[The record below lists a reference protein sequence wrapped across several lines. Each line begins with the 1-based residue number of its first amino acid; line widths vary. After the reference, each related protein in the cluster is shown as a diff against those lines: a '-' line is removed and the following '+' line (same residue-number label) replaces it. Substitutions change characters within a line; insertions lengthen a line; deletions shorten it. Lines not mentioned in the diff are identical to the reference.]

1 MDTIP
6 FHWDTP
12 DAPQC
17 LRMTCLYPDECHEDL
32 VCRLYQRR
40 HRRRNKRH
48 PAAKGQALRGARPKA
63 LLALDFCLFQRG
75 SSCKPDRRYAT
86 TDMCSSTPAV
96 RCRRNEGTC
105 TRHHAH
111 KYLWPGLHCQ
121 VCTKWP
127 YLHLHDS
134 TTLGS
139 HALLCH
145 DGTAAGINAIRRLKI
160 KRCGELALRLSSRL
174 TFAYFSVV
182 VRANLAVNMP
192 LRIRVGVHRV
202 FPLTPFQG
210 LEPFSGPT

>member
-1 MDTIP
+1 MDTFP

-17 LRMTCLYPDECHEDL
+17 LRMICLCPDECHEGWICRKLLCFKYLL
-32 VCRLYQRR
+32 VTGSAAYLFRQRQSR
-40 HRRRNKRH
+40 HRRRNIRP

-145 DGTAAGINAIRRLKI
+145 DGTAAGIYAEATEKLYERHYLVIKI
-160 KRCGELALRLSSRL
+160 VSSF
-174 TFAYFSVV
+174 FACLIKFLY
-182 VRANLAVNMP
+182 L
-192 LRIRVGVHRV
+192 
-202 FPLTPFQG
+202 
-210 LEPFSGPT
+210 